1 MDFRQLRY
9 FVAVARA
16 ESFSGA
22 SRKLHISQPAL
33 CYQIKQLEQA
43 LKVDLFNRHARG
55 VSLTGAGARLL
66 EEAEDVLDRLHR
78 AEQSV
83 VPFRKKLTGEFALG
97 VTPTSGRVL
106 VPDLLAACAQ
116 SAALRV
122 TIHQGMSEDLLRRI
136 EEGTLD
142 LAFCYQTDGLKRVNS
157 VELYREPLCLVGP
170 PDVLGAN
177 KSLAFD
183 ELPRFPLV
191 LDDRFN
197 VMRRMTERVARERS
211 VKLDVALEI
220 EPINLKREMIVRRRL
235 CTVVPYGLFLEEI
248 RSGQLAARRIISPR
262 LMQSLHLIA
271 RRNLNRAL
279 HVFIHGLIR
288 DIVAAR
294 IGDGQLGW
302 QEPGSSR
309 AGLARAPASSAASAV
324 PDCSGARR
332 YGRR

>member
-16 ESFSGA
+16 QSFSGA
-22 SRKLHISQPAL
+22 SRRLHVSQPAH
-33 CYQIKQLEQA
+33 CYQIKRLEQA

-66 EEAEDVLDRLHR
+66 EEAEDVLDHLHR
-78 AEQSV
+78 AEQAV
-83 VPFRKKLTGEFALG
+83 VPFRKKLAGELALG

-116 SAALRV
+116 STALKV

-136 EEGTLD
+136 EESTLD
-142 LAFCYQTDGLKRVNS
+142 LAFCYRTDGLKRVNS

-170 PDVLGAN
+170 PDVLGSK

-191 LDDRFN
+191 LDDKFN

-211 VKLDVALEI
+211 IKLDVALEI
-220 EPINLKREMIVRRRL
+220 EPINLKREMIVRRRF

-248 RSGQLAARRIISPR
+248 RGGQLAARRISNPR
-262 LMQSLHLIA
+262 LMQSLHLIG

-279 HVFIHGLIR
+279 YAFMLGLIR

-294 IGDGQLGW
+294 IADGQLGW
-302 QEPGSSR
+302 QEPGS
-309 AGLARAPASSAASAV
+309 ARARLAHPAAASAAHAA
-324 PDCSGARR
+324 SGPSRARR
-332 YGRR
+332 YGSR

>member
-16 ESFSGA
+16 QSFSGA
-22 SRKLHISQPAL
+22 SRRLHVSQPAL
-33 CYQIKQLEQA
+33 CYQIKHLEQA
-43 LKVDLFNRHARG
+43 LKVDLFARHARG
-55 VSLTGAGARLL
+55 VTLTGAGARLL
-66 EEAEDVLDRLHR
+66 EEAEDILDRLHR
-78 AEQSV
+78 AEQAV
-83 VPFRKKLTGEFALG
+83 VPFRKKLAGELALG

-116 SAALRV
+116 SAALKV

-142 LAFCYQTDGLKRVNS
+142 LAFCYQTDGLKRANC
-157 VELYREPLCLVGP
+157 VELYREPLCLVGS
-170 PDVLGAN
+170 PDIVGST
-177 KSLAFD
+177 KPLAFD
-183 ELPRFPLV
+183 QLARFPLV
-191 LDDRFN
+191 LDDKSH

-220 EPINLKREMIVRRRL
+220 EPINLKREMIVRRRF

-248 RSGQLAARRIISPR
+248 RGGQLAARRITNPR
-262 LMQSLHLIA
+262 LMQSLHLIG
-271 RRNLNRAL
+271 RRNLNRAVYAFML
-279 HVFIHGLIR
+279 GLVR

-309 AGLARAPASSAASAV
+309 TRIARQAVPSTVRSASAASRV
-324 PDCSGARR
+324 RR
-332 YGRR
+332 YGGR